1 MEVNRGEP
9 HKASETLEG
18 PTMAEVGER
27 DLIAAIHRL
36 QPPAPP
42 GCTSGIGDDT
52 AVIEPPTG
60 QKLLVSADM
69 LVEGIHF
76 RRDWMNP
83 EQIGEK
89 AVAVNISDI
98 AAMGGTPYALLTSIA
113 LPGALP
119 FAWAEGFYR
128 GFARAA
134 DLYGAVLIGG
144 DTVASPGPVVVDV
157 TVMGWV
163 RQPVMRRGARPGD
176 RLLVTGRLGAS
187 RAGLELLLNGLRWP
201 GEHAPERAVLAQHMG
216 PLARVGAGQV
226 LARRAHALTD
236 ISDGL
241 ATEVYELIRMGGIG
255 ARLDADRLPIDTPTR
270 TVAAERQQDAIA
282 WALYGGEDYE
292 LLAAVPPT
300 AVVELVEAVT
310 GLGVPLTD
318 IGEVVDRS
326 GLWLLQDG
334 KEGRIDPHGGFQ
346 HWSASAP
353 GAR

>member
-1 MEVNRGEP
+1 
-9 HKASETLEG
+9 
-18 PTMAEVGER
+18 MAEVGEQ

-52 AVIEPPTG
+52 AVIEPPSG

-83 EQIGEK
+83 EQVGEK

-113 LPGALP
+113 LPGDLP

-144 DTVASPGPVVVDV
+144 DTVAIPGPVVVDV
-157 TVMGWV
+157 TVLGWV
-163 RQPVMRRGARPGD
+163 KQPVMRRGARPGD
-176 RLLVTGRLGAS
+176 RLVVTGRIGAS
-187 RAGLELLLNGLRWP
+187 RAGLELLLSGLRWP
-201 GEHAPERAVLAQHMG
+201 GEHAPERAVLAHHMG
-216 PLARVGAGQV
+216 PIARVGAGQV
-226 LARRAHALTD
+226 LAERAHALTD

-241 ATEVYELIRMGGIG
+241 AAEVHELIKVGGIG

-270 TVAAERQQDAIA
+270 TVAEERHQDPVE

-300 AVVELVEAVT
+300 AVAGLAVLMAD
-310 GLGVPLTD
+310 LGVPLTD
-318 IGEVVDRS
+318 VGEVVDRS
-326 GLWLLQDG
+326 GLWLVRDG
-334 KEGRIDPHGGFQ
+334 KEARLDPQGGFQ
-346 HWSASAP
+346 HWTSS
-353 GAR
+353 